1 MTTSNVV
8 NWYSINIANDWQRR
22 DAGTQRQASAPGI
35 EMNKNRIND
44 KRYSNNYDYING
56 VKELILDLICKC
68 KGKLTTEAMVK
79 SMSLEEVACLLRQE
93 KEGNLT
99 PHESISDL
107 SIISDTNSTRSA
119 MFHDEGR
126 ENQTPSPTLSGF
138 GNSTRFDRRASF
150 GSKKLLE
157 FGKTMK
163 KSIVNGLTKNAT
175 FRNLHQAASMSGS
188 QTTTGT
194 FATPK
199 SVPRSRTS
207 TNSRMRSQS
216 TQQVADDKQ
225 NLAEKVPSIQ
235 VHGAT
240 PDSHIRRINSASHDN
255 GLTMMHNYT
264 LSNLHSVQSSTPSRM
279 PTGRS
284 MTNLREPS
292 SRAKP
297 TFQTLV

>member
-1 MTTSNVV
+1 MTTSIVV
-8 NWYSINIANDWQRR
+8 NWYSINIADDWKRH
-22 DAGTQRQASAPGI
+22 DAGTQRHVSAPGM
-35 EMNKNRIND
+35 EMNKNRIKK
-44 KRYSNNYDYING
+44 KRYNNNYDYING
-56 VKELILDLICKC
+56 SKELILDLICKC

-79 SMSLEEVACLLRQE
+79 SMSLEEVACLLGQE

-126 ENQTPSPTLSGF
+126 ENQTPSPTLNGF

-150 GSKKLLE
+150 GSKKLFEL
-157 FGKTMK
+157 GKTMK

-175 FRNLHQAASMSGS
+175 FRNLHQAASMSSS

-199 SVPRSRTS
+199 SVPRSRNNT
-207 TNSRMRSQS
+207 TSRMRSQS
-216 TQQVADDKQ
+216 TQQVADDNQ
-225 NLAEKVPSIQ
+225 NLSEHVPRIQ
-235 VHGAT
+235 VHGAK
-240 PDSHIRRINSASHDN
+240 PDAHTRRLNSASHDN

-264 LSNLHSVQSSTPSRM
+264 LSNLHNVQSST
-279 PTGRS
+279 TGRS

-292 SRAKP
+292 SRGKP